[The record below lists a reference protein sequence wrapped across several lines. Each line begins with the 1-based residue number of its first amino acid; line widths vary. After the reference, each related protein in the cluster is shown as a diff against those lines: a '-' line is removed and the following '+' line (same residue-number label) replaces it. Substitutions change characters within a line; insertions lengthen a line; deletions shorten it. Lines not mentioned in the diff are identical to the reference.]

1 MLGRSYVTYETLQTV
16 ITEIETMINDRP
28 LTYVCSGNSDEP
40 EVLTPSHLLYGR
52 RITKL
57 PYEDV
62 LSCTFPTPINKLS
75 DRSSVIKQA
84 TIQTKLINHFR
95 DRWRHEYLTALRE
108 RHQTTGKNDQ
118 TISVGDVVLVHD
130 DVPRLLWKLAVVEE
144 LVPGKDG
151 LIRSAKIRA
160 QNGLTNRAIVK
171 LYPLEM
177 Y

>member
-1 MLGRSYVTYETLQTV
+1 
-16 ITEIETMINDRP
+16 MINDRP
-28 LTYVCSGNSDEP
+28 LTYVCSGNSDET

-62 LSCTFPTPINKLS
+62 LTRIFPTPS

-95 DRWRHEYLTALRE
+95 DIWRHEYLTALRE

-151 LIRSAKIRA
+151 LIRSAKIQP